1 MAKQILIVEDD
12 VAISNLY
19 KKELEKKDYT
29 VIIANSGGEGLKM
42 AEAEKPDLI
51 LLDIMMPAIDGF
63 TVIRTLKE
71 KKATAKI
78 PIIILTNLGTSKIF
92 IEEAKRLG
100 VEHYLMKYKTSL
112 KDVIEAVEK
121 VLAS

>member
-1 MAKQILIVEDD
+1 MDKQILIIEDD
-12 VAISNLY
+12 ITISNLY
-19 KKELEKKDYT
+19 KKGLEAFYK
-29 VIIANSGGEGLKM
+29 IAIANSGGEGLKM
-42 AEAEKPDLI
+42 AERDKPDLI

-63 TVIRTLKE
+63 TVIRTLQE
-71 KKATAKI
+71 KKNTAKI

-112 KDVIEAVEK
+112 KDVLETVEK
-121 VLAS
+121 VLAK